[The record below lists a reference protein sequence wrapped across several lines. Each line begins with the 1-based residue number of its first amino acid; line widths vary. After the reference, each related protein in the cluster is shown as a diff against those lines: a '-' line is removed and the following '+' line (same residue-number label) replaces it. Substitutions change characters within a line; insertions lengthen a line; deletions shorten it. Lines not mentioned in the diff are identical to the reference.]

1 MSSELELPKGARA
14 ISARHSTSRYILPS
28 AATIEPV
35 IKLAASEAR
44 NRTTAAI
51 SSTSPIRPI
60 GVLLIHV
67 SNIALFC
74 FAYEVIG
81 VLI

>member
-1 MSSELELPKGARA
+1 MTMRPRDF
-14 ISARHSTSRYILPS
+14 SAPLYQQVYPPS
-28 AATIEPV
+28 ATTIEPV
-35 IKLAASEAR
+35 IKLAASEAK
-44 NRTTAAI
+44 NNTTAAI

-60 GVLLIHV
+60 GVLLIQV

-74 FAYEVIG
+74 FAYAVIG